1 MQSRV
6 LQQVIFSLSWLI
18 LSKAQDVIGSGLSC
32 LRYSPAD
39 AHGQTRI
46 TFLREDAAGARSL
59 YLTLWSE
66 DMRLLT
72 CEVTSSPLATERYRT
87 LCDRSGTQSQEI
99 TRRLNISVLSAPDA
113 PCALV
118 SSSAP
123 KFPRRTRRDG
133 TEGKARRKRAWI
145 LPGTLWCG
153 KGNEAVRYEQ
163 LGMFEDADRCC
174 REHDHCLHII
184 PAFTVNYGVFNP
196 NLYTVSHCDCDQR
209 FRRCLQD
216 VNDTVSSMV
225 GYSFFNILRVPC
237 FELKTQRRCT
247 QIYWWGMCKVAKQ
260 APYAVFKN
268 PLPYNTSDVANKY
281 LNNTRSNKLTSE
293 VTKSHVIGPCR
304 KSQKSEHRCG
314 SRDPPRQDTFYR
326 RGTKGKGCKTH
337 CKLSTVAP
345 PQMPSLS
352 QAHTTTP
359 SMITGL
365 LNPSKSKASMSNKN
379 IFGKEKR
386 TRERLLAYP
395 TQRSQVPPQVTIN
408 SYPQPSSTTQ
418 SMPPLTQSQN
428 HSTAI
433 STATKTR
440 KSHRKAPKQS
450 CCGSRMP
457 VREFPPRCKSGLEQA
472 TRSHLTIVR
481 AATTTN
487 GLLVKVTTE
496 TSGQDTLKRLWNTA
510 TFATPIT
517 TKLKTAASLHEDGKP
532 QKEINSRLLENKTGQ
547 EPMGSTIAQSTKEER
562 ILKQSNA
569 LRNMT
574 DNQLLCGSFKHL
586 DECKYQIPPLQK
598 KYDLQNMESKT
609 AYHCGCTSRLA
620 VQIKSFKQP
629 SVLPTLV
636 MDFVSHYCF
645 RMPKD
650 KKCHRRKSC
659 SGGFIKASDLLR
671 ALKKIEE
678 KDTAGVRNSG
688 NDRKRG
694 NPVRLYKRCLRL
706 EREADIMAQLT

>member
-39 AHGQTRI
+39 ADGQTRI

-72 CEVTSSPLATERYRT
+72 CEVTSSPLATERYGT

-304 KSQKSEHRCG
+304 KSQKCEHRCG

-345 PQMPSLS
+345 PQMPPLS

-365 LNPSKSKASMSNKN
+365 LNPSKN
-379 IFGKEKR
+379 
-386 TRERLLAYP
+386 
-395 TQRSQVPPQVTIN
+395 
-408 SYPQPSSTTQ
+408 
-418 SMPPLTQSQN
+418 
-428 HSTAI
+428 
-433 STATKTR
+433 
-440 KSHRKAPKQS
+440 
-450 CCGSRMP
+450 
-457 VREFPPRCKSGLEQA
+457 
-472 TRSHLTIVR
+472 
-481 AATTTN
+481 
-487 GLLVKVTTE
+487 
-496 TSGQDTLKRLWNTA
+496 
-510 TFATPIT
+510 
-517 TKLKTAASLHEDGKP
+517 
-532 QKEINSRLLENKTGQ
+532 
-547 EPMGSTIAQSTKEER
+547 
-562 ILKQSNA
+562 
-569 LRNMT
+569 
-574 DNQLLCGSFKHL
+574 NQLLCGSFKHL
-586 DECKYQIPPLQK
+586 DECKYQIPPLQR

-609 AYHCGCTSRLA
+609 AYHCGCTSRFPLY
-620 VQIKSFKQP
+620 KRLLGW
-629 SVLPTLV
+629 VLFLIY
-636 MDFVSHYCF
+636 FVCF
-645 RMPKD
+645 FS
-650 KKCHRRKSC
+650 SC